1 MRTAQPLPPALQ
13 LSAFSVAAARRQG
26 VPLQRLRRTDLASP
40 FHGTRLPAEV
50 VPDVHLRCE
59 AYRTVMV
66 RGAFFSHATAAALY
80 GLPLPTR
87 FRDAAIDLGCVLPAR
102 APKGRG
108 VKGHALAIGPAL
120 TAIDG
125 LPVPEPAEV
134 WCQLAAV
141 LTVDELVIAGDA
153 LVRRTHALCELQT
166 LQDAVDAAGFRP
178 GVRKLRQAIELVRA
192 RTDSPMESILRLAI
206 IRAGLMEPAVNY
218 AIADATGRIRASGD
232 LVFPAAR
239 VVVEYDG
246 DHHRFDR
253 RQWHTD
259 IDRLFVIESLGWR
272 VVRINSAHMADGAR
286 EALARIRSAL
296 RTSGPNTPLSD
307 GR

>member
-1 MRTAQPLPPALQ
+1 MI
-13 LSAFSVAAARRQG
+13 
-26 VPLQRLRRTDLASP
+26 
-40 FHGTRLPAEV
+40 HGL
-50 VPDVHLRCE
+50 
-59 AYRTVMV
+59 
-66 RGAFFSHATAAALY
+66 FFSHATAAALY

-87 FRDAAIDLGCVLPAR
+87 VRDAEIDVSCVLPAR

-108 VKGHALAIGPAL
+108 VTGHALATGPTL
-120 TAIDG
+120 TEIDG

-134 WCQLAAV
+134 WCQLAAI

-153 LVRRTHALCELQT
+153 LLRRKHPLCAQRT
-166 LQDAVDAAGFRP
+166 LQEAVSAAGCRP

-192 RTDSPMESILRLAI
+192 RTDSPMESVLRLAI
-206 IRAGLMEPAVNY
+206 IRAGLTEPAVNY

-246 DHHRFDR
+246 DHHRSDR
-253 RQWHTD
+253 RQWNTD
-259 IDRLFVIESLGWR
+259 IDRLYIIESIGWR

-296 RTSGPNTPLSD
+296 RSSGPNTP
-307 GR
+307 